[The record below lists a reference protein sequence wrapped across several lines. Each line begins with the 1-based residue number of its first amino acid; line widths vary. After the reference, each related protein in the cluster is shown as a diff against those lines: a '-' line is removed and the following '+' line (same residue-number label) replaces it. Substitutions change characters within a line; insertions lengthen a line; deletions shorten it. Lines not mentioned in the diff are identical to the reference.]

1 MALFMKCESRH
12 LLPKRMNLPESASS
26 AESRKV
32 DFEKPLGNHNVS
44 PEYYQEL
51 GNGVYPVQVKID
63 GKTVSYAAVD
73 PAAISPADP
82 TLTSGF
88 I

>member
-1 MALFMKCESRH
+1 MALFMKCKSRH
-12 LLPKRMNLPESASS
+12 LLPKRMILPESASS

-44 PEYYQEL
+44 PEYCEEL
-51 GNGVYPVQVKID
+51 ENGVDLVQVKID
-63 GKTVSYAAVD
+63 EKTVSYAAVD
-73 PAAISPADP
+73 PATIDP

-88 I
+88 V

>member
-1 MALFMKCESRH
+1 MVLFMKCKSRH
-12 LLPKRMNLPESASS
+12 PLPTRMNLPENASS

-44 PEYYQEL
+44 PEYYQEP
-51 GNGVYPVQVKID
+51 GNGVDPVQVKID
-63 GKTVSYAAVD
+63 EKTVPYIAAD
-73 PAAISPADP
+73 PAAIDP

-88 I
+88 V